1 MLRFGILALPLCLNL
16 VAQTAPKPAAKPAKA
31 KAATPAAPK
40 AQEKETP
47 EAQAARQGL
56 TQTLDAIHAAWFG
69 KPYQEI
75 NAVDLQGSLA
85 IEVSA
90 GAINDKVDQLS
101 QGQVKGGATKS
112 GKANLRVKG
121 TYFANADFKTELTG
135 DFGNLIY
142 TRTGNRGF
150 LYSKEQNAYS
160 TRVDLPPADAP
171 LTYFSWFRQVLNDIK
186 AVYVDGGA
194 FKASL
199 GKEESVGGRTLQ
211 AFVFNSP
218 AGTYDPRKREQSM
231 AESLGF
237 WKRGRL
243 EVLVDKT
250 THLPHRMNF
259 SNDGQGI
266 RTQMDFAYGAENRLL
281 SVTVNNQSRG
291 MEGPAFLKIG
301 YGGDGLMSSVSGE
314 LNGQNRKVAFDLG
327 LAWAKNRKAAM
338 VVAPPGASKRGREE
352 LESMLLLSLASN
364 ILDLQSK
371 GLNLRSV
378 PVSVKQP

>member
-1 MLRFGILALPLCLNL
+1 MLRTGILVMPLCLSL
-16 VAQTAPKPAAKPAKA
+16 VAQTSPAKPAKA
-31 KAATPAAPK
+31 KAKAAPAAAPAPK
-40 AQEKETP
+40 AKPQETP

-69 KPYQEI
+69 APYREI
-75 NAVDLQGSLA
+75 NAVDLQGTLS

-90 GAINDKVDQLS
+90 GAVNAKVDQLS

-112 GKANLRVKG
+112 GKAKLRVKG
-121 TYFANADFKTELTG
+121 TYFANADLQTELTG

-150 LYSKEQNAYS
+150 LYSKEQNAYT

-186 AVYVDGGA
+186 AVYVDSGA

-199 GKEESVGGRTLQ
+199 GKEESIGGRTLKS
-211 AFVFNSP
+211 FVYTAP

-250 THLPHRMNF
+250 SNLPYRMNF
-259 SNDGQGI
+259 SNEGQGI
-266 RTQMDFAYGAENRLL
+266 RTQMDFAYGAENRLMSL
-281 SVTVNNQSRG
+281 TVNNQSRG
-291 MEGPAFLKIG
+291 MEGPAFLKVG
-301 YGGDGLMSSVSGE
+301 YDGDGLMSSVSGE
-314 LNGQNRKVAFDLG
+314 LNGQSRKIAFELS
-327 LAWAKNRKAAM
+327 LAWAKNRKPSV
-338 VVAPPGASKRGREE
+338 VVAPPGATKKGREE
-352 LESMLLLSLASN
+352 LESMLLLSLAGQ

-378 PVSVKQP
+378 PVSAK